1 MADKPISERV
11 SVLETQM
18 EAHASR
24 LEENQQLSNKLID
37 RLDNHMVAAAE
48 RDSMLQNNLT
58 QVTLAVTHLSTTVE
72 ETNSTLKK
80 IAGIV
85 DEDNKAIRDWK
96 MITKTAGK
104 MIGIVV
110 TVVIGFWTVFTW
122 TYSHLESK
130 PHDESHHIE
139 SK

>member
-1 MADKPISERV
+1 MSEKPINERV

-24 LEENQQLSNKLID
+24 LEENQQTSNKLIE
-37 RLDNHMVAAAE
+37 RLDLHMVASAE
-48 RDSMLQNNLT
+48 RDAVLQNNLT
-58 QVTLAVTHLSTTVE
+58 QVTLAVTHLSSTVE
-72 ETNSTLKK
+72 ATNDTLKT

-85 DEDNKAIRDWK
+85 DEDNRIIRDWK
-96 MITKTAGK
+96 MITKTAAK

-110 TVVIGFWTVFTW
+110 TLVVAFWTVFTR